1 MKTRT
6 GIGFAMCMLS
16 LATVST
22 TAVIGCN
29 SGATHRGDGKPATAA
44 APVPPPAQPAPTGRT
59 EYVDPARR
67 FRFEHPS
74 ELAVS
79 TGSAE
84 PAPGWRAGTTTN
96 GVMLAQIVIPRE
108 AQPNTN
114 LADAKFTVGKSADPA
129 AVRDCTRDAPGEQ
142 VSTTTLTLH
151 GRTFTQLVF
160 HEAAAG
166 NFYET
171 TSYRTVE
178 KGECVAVEYTIH
190 STNLDNYA
198 PDQHV
203 AAFDRAKIGAELE
216 AMARS
221 FELP

>member
-1 MKTRT
+1 MKRRA
-6 GIGFAMCMLS
+6 GIGFATWVLN
-16 LATVST
+16 LAAVST
-22 TAVIGCN
+22 TATIGCN
-29 SGATHRGDGKPATAA
+29 SAGHGRDDDRPAMPAVPAA
-44 APVPPPAQPAPTGRT
+44 NGTTV
-59 EYVDPARR
+59 YVDPAHR

-84 PAPGWRAGTTTN
+84 PARSWRAGAATN
-96 GVMLAQIVIPRE
+96 GVVLAQVVIPRE
-108 AQPNTN
+108 AQANTN
-114 LADAKFTVGKSADPA
+114 FADAKFTVGKSADPTA
-129 AVRDCTRDAPGEQ
+129 IRDCMRDAPGEH
-142 VSTTTLTLH
+142 VSTTTLTVH

-160 HEAAAG
+160 SDAGAG

-171 TSYRTVE
+171 TSYRTLD
-178 KGECVAVEYTIH
+178 KGECIAVEYTIH
-190 STNLDNYA
+190 STNLANYA

-221 FELP
+221 FQLP